1 MVWRKSAASVGI
13 EVTNLTAI
21 AEGGGR
27 MIAGTWRSRTPA
39 SQIAST
45 ASPKASGGK
54 RSRRRCR
61 VHGVNAMRRSAMRP
75 TTPIAPTSAA
85 DSAAAANS
93 AAQICT
99 VCP

>member
-1 MVWRKSAASVGI
+1 MGT
-13 EVTNLTAI
+13 EVTSRIAI

-27 MIAGTWRSRTPA
+27 MIAGHADEPDARLPDRQHREA
-39 SQIAST
+39 EGQRRQKIAE
-45 ASPKASGGK
+45 APGG
-54 RSRRRCR
+54 
-61 VHGVNAMRRSAMRP
+61 HGVNAIRRSAMRP

-99 VCP
+99 VWP